1 MKDGQDLTHIRKRKF
16 LNLILRRIDVSHD
29 AATKLH
35 RLDIK
40 FRLPMLSDLD
50 GIVKHNPTKNI
61 NLDRRVKY
69 FQSPKTPI
77 KSARI
82 SSKNTFHST
91 VTDIS
96 SLDGM
101 SDGQIYENNRFY
113 ITLNV
118 VYHSA
123 TLWQAPYSEY
133 QQFLFDTINEM
144 YQQGNSYIK
153 IAQWFNDNNHLTPR
167 GSIFRANHAWS
178 IHMKKQKS
186 INRFARTYEPSITN
200 IGIDII
206 P

>member
-1 MKDGQDLTHIRKRKF
+1 MKDGQELSPIRKRKF
-16 LNLILRRIDVSHD
+16 LNLILSRIEVSHD

-77 KSARI
+77 KSTRI
-82 SSKNTFHST
+82 SSKDTFYST
-91 VTDIS
+91 VAKFS

-133 QQFLFDTINEM
+133 QQYLFDTIDSMHKE
-144 YQQGNSYIK
+144 GNSYLS
-153 IAQWFNDNNHLTPR
+153 IAQWMNEQGHLTPR
-167 GSIFRANHAWS
+167 GSVFKANHAWS
-178 IHMKKQKS
+178 IHMKKTKS
-186 INRFARTYEPSITN
+186 INRFARTYVPEITSI
-200 IGIDII
+200 GVDII
-206 P
+206 